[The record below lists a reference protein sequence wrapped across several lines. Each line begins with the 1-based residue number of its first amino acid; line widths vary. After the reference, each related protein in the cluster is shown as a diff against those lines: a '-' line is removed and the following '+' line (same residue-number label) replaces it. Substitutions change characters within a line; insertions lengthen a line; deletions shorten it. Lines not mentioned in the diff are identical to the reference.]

1 MLVLLCNGLQAVA
14 LCTHFM
20 DLEPSKPLNHLQN
33 FIPFFFFFFLP
44 LQTLNFFYFL
54 NLFDLMADIK
64 NMG

>member
-1 MLVLLCNGLQAVA
+1 MLVLLYNRLQAVA
-14 LCTHFM
+14 LCSHFM
-20 DLEPSKPLNHLQN
+20 DLELYKPLNHLQK
-33 FIPFFFFFFLP
+33 FLLFFYSLP